1 MNNVYLTEDLL
12 SSSLQQ
18 IIPGQ
23 WIHDKKFIGRT
34 RPDFRN
40 DAVKLIVEFDGS
52 THYTS
57 AKRIVADK
65 AKDFAESQAG
75 YKVVR
80 IPYFVQLSAQTIK
93 LLFSIDVK
101 WTQTYQHG
109 FIDKNCILPADFC
122 ELGISKFK
130 ADLKRFSLFK
140 VEILESL
147 ERKIQILGNR
157 DLVLPPSLNI

>member
-1 MNNVYLTEDLL
+1 MNNTYLTEDLL
-12 SSSLQQ
+12 GNVLQK
-18 IIPGQ
+18 IIPRR

-40 DAVKLIVEFDGS
+40 DVAKLIVEFDGS

-65 AKDFAESQAG
+65 AKDSAEAQAG

-101 WTQTYQHG
+101 WEQTYQHG
-109 FIDKNCILPADFC
+109 FIDKSCVLPADFC

-130 ADLKRFSLFK
+130 ADLKRFSPFK
-140 VEILESL
+140 KEILESL
-147 ERKIQILGNR
+147 ERKIKLLGNR
-157 DLVLPPSLNI
+157 DLVLPPSFKA